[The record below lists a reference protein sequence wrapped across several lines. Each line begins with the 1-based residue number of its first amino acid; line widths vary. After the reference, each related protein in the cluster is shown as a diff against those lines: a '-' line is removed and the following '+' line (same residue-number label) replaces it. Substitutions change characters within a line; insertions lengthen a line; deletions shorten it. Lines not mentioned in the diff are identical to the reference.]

1 MLQNSWVYPLTVRIQ
16 FSESI
21 YSLETCIPY
30 QLTGAVKLQR
40 VQCCQAI
47 EAFFNGLGDAKY
59 SVYAVE
65 DETQILFNEPPTN
78 QVAVYGFPKEKKDHN
93 V

>member
-47 EAFFNGLGDAKY
+47 EALFNGLGDAKY

-65 DETQILFNEPPTN
+65 DETQILFNEPPTKRGCR
-78 QVAVYGFPKEKKDHN
+78 VWLPKGL
-93 V
+93 